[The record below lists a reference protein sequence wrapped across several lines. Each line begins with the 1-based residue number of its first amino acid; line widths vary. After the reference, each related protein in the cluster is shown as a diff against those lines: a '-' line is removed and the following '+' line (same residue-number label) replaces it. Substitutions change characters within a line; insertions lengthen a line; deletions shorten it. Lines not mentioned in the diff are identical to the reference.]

1 MATKFA
7 RMVIYFE
14 RHLTKI
20 IQSFDQVILQGRIT
34 NKNVYISNTRVSIVT
49 KLGRMMTYLD
59 GFLYNVTCP
68 FDHVVLQ
75 SHVTNESH

>member
-20 IQSFDQVILQGRIT
+20 IQSFDQKILQGHI
-34 NKNVYISNTRVSIVT
+34 YISNTKR
-49 KLGRMMTYLD
+49 LYL
-59 GFLYNVTCP
+59 
-68 FDHVVLQ
+68 
-75 SHVTNESH
+75 